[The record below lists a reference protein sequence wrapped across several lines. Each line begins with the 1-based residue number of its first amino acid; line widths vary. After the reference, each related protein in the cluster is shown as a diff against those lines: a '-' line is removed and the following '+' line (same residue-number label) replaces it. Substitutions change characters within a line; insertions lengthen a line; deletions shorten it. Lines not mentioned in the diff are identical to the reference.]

1 MYYPI
6 LRGRQNELLAVK
18 ELCEGSLL
26 SDKIV
31 PIIEPVK
38 LSPTLVNTI
47 DLMNQ
52 LTHQCVVIR
61 NPKVGSF
68 YSDSKNLK
76 NEKNLNRLLD
86 IVNADNSIIR
96 GFILD
101 SNTER
106 VMNDWKQQ
114 VQSDEYILTLCLT
127 PDSIKYYQ
135 SAKIED
141 SDIRVVVPYSSAFR
155 RIRKQRILVED
166 KFNKKPRNSDYL
178 DEDDEFFSS
187 DHLFFRDDGYVGFSD
202 YSVIGEEFTE
212 AGFAPYAVA
221 IHIVY
226 FDSENNLRIHHF
238 VSENNDD
245 ITDPAGKFYEALE
258 KLVRW
263 NQVMKLDTVGI
274 KKFEEI
280 FEAQTYPG
288 LGVVKKLSIMHHLEL
303 LGRFLDEKNDIL

>member
-6 LRGRQNELLAVK
+6 LRGRQNELLAIK
-18 ELCEGSLL
+18 ELCERELL
-26 SDKIV
+26 SSKII

-38 LSPTLVNTI
+38 LSSTLVNTI
-47 DLMNQ
+47 DLLNQ
-52 LTHQCVVIR
+52 LDHQCVVIR

-68 YSDSKNLK
+68 LTDAKNKK
-76 NEKNLNRLLD
+76 NEKYLNRLRD
-86 IVNADNSIIR
+86 VVDADNSIFR
-96 GFILD
+96 GFIID

-106 VMNDWKQQ
+106 VINTWRQQ
-114 VQSDEYILTLCLT
+114 VQSDDSIVALCFD

-135 SAKIED
+135 AAKIEE
-141 SDIRVVVPYSSAFR
+141 SDIRVVVPYSPAFR
-155 RIRKQRILVED
+155 RIKKQRIMVDD

-187 DHLFFRDDGYVGFSD
+187 DHLFLYENNEYIGFSD
-202 YSVIGEEFTE
+202 YSVIGEQFFEV
-212 AGFAPYAVA
+212 GFAPYAVA

-226 FDSENNLRIHHF
+226 FDSESNLRIHHF
-238 VSENNDD
+238 VSDNNDD

-258 KLVRW
+258 KLVNW
-263 NQVMKLDTVGI
+263 NQIQELDTVGI

-280 FEAQTYPG
+280 YESQTYPG

-303 LGRFLDEKNDIL
+303 LGHFLDELK

>member
-6 LRGRQNELLAVK
+6 LRGRQNELLAIK
-18 ELCEGSLL
+18 ELCEAGLL
-26 SDKIV
+26 SNKIV

-47 DLMNQ
+47 DSMNQ
-52 LTHQCVVIR
+52 LDHQCVVIR

-68 YSDSKNLK
+68 YSDSKNQK
-76 NEKNLNRLLD
+76 NEKNLTRLLD
-86 IVNADNSIIR
+86 IVNADNSIVR

-101 SNTER
+101 PNTER
-106 VMNDWKQQ
+106 VMDDWRQQ
-114 VQSDEYILTLCLT
+114 VQSDEDILTLCLG

-135 SAKIED
+135 AARIED
-141 SDIRVVVPYSSAFR
+141 SDIRVVVPFSSAFR
-155 RIRKQRILVED
+155 RIRKQRIMVED
-166 KFNKKPRNSDYL
+166 KFNKKPRNSDYH

-187 DHLFFRDDGYVGFSD
+187 DHLFFSEDGYIGFSD
-202 YSVIGEEFTE
+202 YSVIGEEFSET
-212 AGFAPYAVA
+212 GFAPYAVA

-258 KLVRW
+258 KLVSW
-263 NQVMKLDTVGI
+263 NQSMKLDTVGI

-280 FEAQTYPG
+280 FDAQTYPG
-288 LGVVKKLSIMHHLEL
+288 LGVVKKLSIMHHFEL
-303 LGRFLDEKNDIL
+303 LGRYLDEKK

>member
-6 LRGRQNELLAVK
+6 LRGRQNELLALK
-18 ELCEGSLL
+18 ELCENGLL
-26 SDKIV
+26 SDKII

-47 DLMNQ
+47 ETFNQ
-52 LTHQCVVIR
+52 FRHQCVLIR

-68 YSDSKNLK
+68 MSDSKNPK
-76 NEKNLNRLLD
+76 NEKNLGRLMA
-86 IVNADNSIIR
+86 IVNEDNSIVR
-96 GFILD
+96 GFIID
-101 SNTER
+101 SNTEQ
-106 VMNDWKQQ
+106 VMNEWRGQ
-114 VQSDEYILTLCLT
+114 VQSDDYILTLCLS
-127 PDSIKYYQ
+127 PDRIKYYQ
-135 SAKIED
+135 EASIGETG
-141 SDIRVVVPYSSAFR
+141 IRVVVPYSPAFR
-155 RIRKQRILVED
+155 RIRKHRILLED

-187 DHLFFRDDGYVGFSD
+187 DHLFIDEDDYIGFSD
-202 YSVIGEEFTE
+202 YSVIGEEYSE

-226 FDSENNLRIHHF
+226 FDRENNLRIHHF

-258 KLVRW
+258 KLVIW
-263 NQVMKLDTVGI
+263 NRTMKLDTMGI
-274 KKFEEI
+274 KKFVEI
-280 FEAQTYPG
+280 YDAQTYPG

-303 LGRFLDEKNDIL
+303 LGRFLDERK